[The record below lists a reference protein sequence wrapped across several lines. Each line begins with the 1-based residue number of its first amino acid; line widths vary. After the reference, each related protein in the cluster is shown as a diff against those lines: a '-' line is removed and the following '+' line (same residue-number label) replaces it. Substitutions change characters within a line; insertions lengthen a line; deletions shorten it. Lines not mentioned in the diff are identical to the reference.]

1 MSGRQN
7 CQVYDI
13 GDVII
18 LAAVRHDKTSVQ
30 GHAAGYLYPR
40 RKEDVHPSSAHA
52 APPRTSLRVRPSAQK
67 RKPNVSSRD
76 IEHFNTD
83 PTK

>member
-18 LAAVRHDKTSVQ
+18 LAAVRHNKTSVQ

-52 APPRTSLRVRPSAQK
+52 APPP
-67 RKPNVSSRD
+67 
-76 IEHFNTD
+76 H
-83 PTK
+83 